1 MKEELR
7 KFIDFLPENYN
18 ILDAQVNVEVQ
29 LEYFEF
35 SKKVKRKFDFD
46 EILSKKALLL
56 STDLTIEEN
65 TIMYCKSGIFLH
77 NTKRQKV
84 LNNNIFQPFKSGL
97 SIGEDSNGGQGRMW
111 FPVMARPLRACR
123 SLKLII

>member
-1 MKEELR
+1 MKEELQ

-46 EILSKKALLL
+46 EILGKKALLL
-56 STDLTIEEN
+56 STDINIEEKKELLIQIA
-65 TIMYCKSGIFLH
+65 TIDKPEAF
-77 NTKRQKV
+77 R
-84 LNNNIFQPFKSGL
+84 
-97 SIGEDSNGGQGRMW
+97 
-111 FPVMARPLRACR
+111 
-123 SLKLII
+123 IIENKK